1 MSERRCKACGGT
13 GHYAKTCA
21 RRESASPTAA
31 ATAEKA
37 VETPEN
43 APEKERAPTATP
55 TAEAVAARKA
65 IRSGARERKREA
77 AHAKWLAD
85 QAAEKRR
92 LEKAEAREYP
102 WNHVGRERRSCDV
115 DACRG
120 CDGYLVRHTWQHDT
134 TGERIVV
141 SVPLIAADHPAPGE
155 GVPLRWD
162 GQIVRRRIKGV
173 ESVLRSIPSATAS
186 VYAADGTLTA
196 TYRFELIEA
205 AS

>member
-1 MSERRCKACGGT
+1 MSERHCKTCGQT
-13 GHYAKTCA
+13 GHYAKTCG

-31 ATAEKA
+31 ATAETA
-37 VETPEN
+37 VETPER
-43 APEKERAPTATP
+43 APEKDRAPTAATP
-55 TAEAVAARKA
+55 EARKTE
-65 IRSGARERKREA
+65 RTRKREA
-77 AHAKWLAD
+77 EQARWLD
-85 QAAEKRR
+85 EQAAQKRR
-92 LEKAEAREYP
+92 REDAEAREYP

-120 CDGYLVRHTWQHDT
+120 CDGHLVRHTWQHDA

-196 TYRFELIEA
+196 TYRLELIEA